1 MATRKKA
8 GRTTSKK
15 RGAKRGS
22 ARAKGSR
29 SKAATRKS
37 GAAGAT
43 ARRSSAARRR
53 ARKGGKKR
61 INRATKA
68 VRRRARQGVE
78 VAKEGLGKVK
88 ELGEKTWG
96 TVKSATAGVVQ
107 NVKQRLAAD
116 SAESGETFSQEEL

>member
-8 GRTTSKK
+8 RRTTSRK
-15 RGAKRGS
+15 RAAKRGS
-22 ARAKGSR
+22 ATAKGSR
-29 SKAATRKS
+29 RKTATRKS
-37 GAAGAT
+37 GAA
-43 ARRSSAARRR
+43 
-53 ARKGGKKR
+53 RKRGKKR

-107 NVKQRLAAD
+107 SVKQRLATD
-116 SAESGETFSQEEL
+116 SAESGETFSQQEL